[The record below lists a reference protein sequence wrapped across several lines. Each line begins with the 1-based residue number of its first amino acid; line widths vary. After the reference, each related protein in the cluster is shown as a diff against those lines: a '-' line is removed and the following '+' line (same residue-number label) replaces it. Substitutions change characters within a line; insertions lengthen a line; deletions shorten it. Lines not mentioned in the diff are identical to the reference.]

1 MRLLPKVVRRPLEAV
16 YERRL
21 ASTLEGLPR
30 PEHVGIMLDGNR
42 RWAREA
48 GHANV
53 QEGYRRGGAKVAEFL
68 GWCVQSRIQHVTLF
82 MLSDDNLGRPAD
94 QLEPLLQIITETV
107 RDVSL
112 PGLPW
117 EVQVIGS
124 LDLLP
129 ADAAGALK
137 EAAAKTVGR
146 GGLKVDVA
154 VGYGGRREIVDAVKA
169 AFEAHRA
176 KGGAPEELIA
186 NFDIEHISSN
196 LYSDTGRDQA
206 DFVIRTSGEQRLSGF
221 LLWQSAYAE
230 IHFVDVYWPE
240 FRRVDFLRSL
250 RSYARRERRYGK

>member
-1 MRLLPKVVRRPLEAV
+1 MRLLPGIVRRPLEAV

-21 ASTLEGLPR
+21 AAGLEALRR

-42 RWAREA
+42 RWARQA
-48 GHANV
+48 GHSDV
-53 QEGYRRGGAKVAEFL
+53 REGYRRGGAKVSEFL
-68 GWCVQSRIQHVTLF
+68 GWCVQSRIKHVTLF
-82 MLSDDNLGRPAD
+82 MLSDDNLGRPAE
-94 QLEPLLQIITETV
+94 QLQPLLQIITETV
-107 RDVSL
+107 RDVSA

-129 ADAAGALK
+129 AEAASALK
-137 EAAAKTVGR
+137 EAAQLTAGR

-169 AFEAHRA
+169 AFDMHKAA
-176 KGGAPEELIA
+176 GGDPEELIA
-186 NFDIEHISSN
+186 DFDVEHISAN
-196 LYSDTGRDQA
+196 LYSDTGRDRA

-230 IHFVDVYWPE
+230 MHFVDVYWPE
-240 FRRVDFLRSL
+240 FRRVDFLRAL
-250 RSYARRERRYGK
+250 RSYAGRERRFGR

>member
-1 MRLLPKVVRRPLEAV
+1 MPKVVRRPLEAV

-48 GHANV
+48 GHSDV
-53 QEGYRRGGAKVAEFL
+53 REGYRRGGAKVAEFL
-68 GWCVQSRIQHVTLF
+68 GWCVQSKIQQVTLF
-82 MLSDDNLGRPAD
+82 MLSDDNLGRPAE
-94 QLEPLLQIITETV
+94 QFGPLMEIITETV
-107 RDVSL
+107 RDVSAS
-112 PGLPW
+112 GLPW

-129 ADAAGALK
+129 AEAASALK
-137 EAAAKTVGR
+137 EAAGRTAGR

-176 KGGAPEELIA
+176 AGGDPEQLIA
-186 NFDIEHISSN
+186 DFDVEHISAN
-196 LYSDTGRDQA
+196 LYSDTGRDHA

-230 IHFVDVYWPE
+230 MHFVDVYWPE
-240 FRRVDFLRSL
+240 FRRVDFLRAL
-250 RSYARRERRYGK
+250 RSYAGRERRYGK